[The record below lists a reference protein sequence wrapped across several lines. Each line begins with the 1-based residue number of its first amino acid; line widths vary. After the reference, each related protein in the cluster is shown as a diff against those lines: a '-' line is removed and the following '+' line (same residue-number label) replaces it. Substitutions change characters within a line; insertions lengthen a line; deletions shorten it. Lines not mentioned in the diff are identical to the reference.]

1 VLLCYIMQTPQTTKS
16 LVHKIKDQYSSVDLF
31 CMQYPNLNNISQNLY
46 KINALEIKHFLAGHN
61 AFLHLGNGFFLKT
74 SYFNGQRQLQLM
86 QVEQSLQNDETFKN
100 HRGKTSS
107 NIDLINSLQ
116 KQTLKTVYT
125 ISNNSLNQIQSF
137 LPQEHTVARQNLQ
150 TIQAAVQH
158 FNKSAALNTFFN
170 SPNPAP
176 IVIVSDPNIQI
187 AKTTAERHGNIIT
200 TFSITT
206 NSLPVL
212 SFQANTVDK
221 FLREISNTLANLS
234 QNPPQP
240 LTEQQ
245 QLNISLYK
253 AVNPAP
259 VSEPI
264 VTTWL

>member
-1 VLLCYIMQTPQTTKS
+1 MNYEKLIDS
-16 LVHKIKDQYSSVDLF
+16 L
-31 CMQYPNLNNISQNLY
+31 
-46 KINALEIKHFLAGHN
+46 
-61 AFLHLGNGFFLKT
+61 
-74 SYFNGQRQLQLM
+74 
-86 QVEQSLQNDETFKN
+86 
-100 HRGKTSS
+100 GK
-107 NIDLINSLQ
+107 
-116 KQTLKTVYT
+116 KTLKTLH
-125 ISNNSLNQIQSF
+125 SNLSSASLELVKDT
-137 LPQEHTVARQNLQ
+137 LPKEHTVAHDNLQ

-187 AKTTAERHGNIIT
+187 AKTTTERHGNIIT

-245 QLNISLYK
+245 QLNILLYK

-259 VSEPI
+259 VSQPI
-264 VTTWL
+264 VTTWPDLPPTTLGHYY